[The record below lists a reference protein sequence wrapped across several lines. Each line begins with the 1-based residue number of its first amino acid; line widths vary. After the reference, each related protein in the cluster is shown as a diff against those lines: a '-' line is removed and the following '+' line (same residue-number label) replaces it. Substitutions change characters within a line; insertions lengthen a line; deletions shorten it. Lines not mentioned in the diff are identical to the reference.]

1 MNTKSYKANLLSLS
15 GAHKMNRNTIK
26 SLFFLFAL
34 ALTSLGGCAQDMGTI
49 DRVQPNAIKKD
60 MLEGE
65 WYFRNTVV
73 DSPATGAHTFIGY
86 MMPME
91 RGVFEVQEST
101 LFFYRTY
108 EWAEDS
114 QVIGFRSDKD
124 TPLCR
129 AAEAGEEVTAFD
141 LEWCNPNVS
150 PAQAGTATGLQ
161 KVQTRQAEVCGEM
174 REVPVVVFRGA
185 PVAAWS
191 VTKHFDII
199 KSYNPTTGEKTNV
212 LSENSTD
219 NEWHERAFMRV
230 DFSAQ
235 TADSVMSMDSMG
247 ASFTLFE
254 GDSGPSDVQVR
265 WEDFQGEATDNA
277 NDVTYF
283 DFATDFVLQG
293 LTTYLDGYGMIPYC
307 WYYPWYTGGVFEC
320 TSERIRVRTSLLKVD
335 KAYKGGKSD
344 YVPMNFDDRHMG
356 RFGYFR
362 TERHNYSCNYGTTY
376 SGATRLANRHRL
388 WENYVQNEDGSLDY
402 DQMDPKPIVYYL
414 NEDYLCEMIEVSIGI
429 V

>member
-1 MNTKSYKANLLSLS
+1 
-15 GAHKMNRNTIK
+15 MNRNTIK

-60 MLEGE
+60 MLDGE

-247 ASFTLFE
+247 ASFTFLRVIVVLRMFK
-254 GDSGPSDVQVR
+254 
-265 WEDFQGEATDNA
+265 
-277 NDVTYF
+277 
-283 DFATDFVLQG
+283 FVG
-293 LTTYLDGYGMIPYC
+293 KI
-307 WYYPWYTGGVFEC
+307 
-320 TSERIRVRTSLLKVD
+320 SRVRLRITQMMLPISTSRLI
-335 KAYKGGKSD
+335 S
-344 YVPMNFDDRHMG
+344 F
-356 RFGYFR
+356 FR
-362 TERHNYSCNYGTTY
+362 
-376 SGATRLANRHRL
+376 
-388 WENYVQNEDGSLDY
+388 D
-402 DQMDPKPIVYYL
+402 
-414 NEDYLCEMIEVSIGI
+414 
-429 V
+429 